1 MSAAYSWRLTAD
13 DYNPGRCRVA
23 TTSEVM
29 WPVAL
34 MHPDTVREP
43 RSHQITMAQLEH
55 GEPDPLETSL
65 VGVDPERQVV
75 RALRDQQLGRGPTGR
90 AVE

>member
-1 MSAAYSWRLTAD
+1 
-13 DYNPGRCRVA
+13 
-23 TTSEVM
+23 M

-55 GEPDPLETSL
+55 CEPDPLETSL

-75 RALRDQQLGRGPTGR
+75 RALREQQLGRGLTGR
-90 AVE
+90 TVEEGVEPARRLVAEGNGWHVL